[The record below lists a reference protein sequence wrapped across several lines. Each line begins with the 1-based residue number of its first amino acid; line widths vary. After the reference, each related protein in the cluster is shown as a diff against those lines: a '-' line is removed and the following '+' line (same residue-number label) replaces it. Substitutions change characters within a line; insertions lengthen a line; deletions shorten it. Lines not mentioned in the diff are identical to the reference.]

1 MKFYLAEMEMYE
13 NVKEAKTLEDF
24 VRIGF
29 SHVEFKSKRGEMFY
43 CYEMIGDH
51 EVEGYPIHRADPSL
65 ERIDGGTEV
74 EFVGFDKDD
83 DGYTI
88 VEVKEVKE

>member
-13 NVKEAKTLEDF
+13 NVNEAKTLEDF
-24 VRIGF
+24 IRIGF
-29 SHVEFKSKRGEMFY
+29 SHVEFKNKRGEVLY

-51 EVEGYPIHRADPSL
+51 QVEAYPIHRADPTV
-65 ERIDGGTEV
+65 ERLDGSIEV
-74 EFVGFDKDD
+74 DFVGFDKDD

-88 VEVKEVKE
+88 VEIKERK